1 MISSEPESGDL
12 GEEVWETAVLPRAV
26 LVLDRLE
33 QRGLIS
39 SAARGDTALVFTLHS
54 YSLWQ

>member
-1 MISSEPESGDL
+1 MIFSDW
-12 GEEVWETAVLPRAV
+12 GEEVWETAVLPRTV